1 MILELKKIKSDTVS
15 TFSPSICCEVMGLDA
30 MILVFWVLIFKP
42 GFSLF
47 SFTLITNKGSLV
59 PLCFLPLEWYHL
71 CIWGC
76 WYFSQQSWFHSRRLI
91 FPGLDPKSGVPNM
104 GFKCHILKG
113 RPLNLWYLLL
123 LLGCLLRVWVLTR
136 LLPFPF
142 YTFQCFFFIFLVLEE
157 PSCYLQVSLKKSCST
172 RA

>member
-1 MILELKKIKSDTVS
+1 
-15 TFSPSICCEVMGLDA
+15 
-30 MILVFWVLIFKP
+30 MILVFWVLIFNP

-71 CIWGC
+71 CIWSC

-91 FPGLDPKSGVPNM
+91 FPGLDPKSGVPSM
-104 GFKCHILKG
+104 GFKRHILKG

-157 PSCYLQVSLKKSCST
+157 PSCYLQVNLKKSCST
-172 RA
+172 CV